1 MQLKP
6 IEVPEGGF
14 PLKPVEIDSSIFN
27 LNKTDYQTKSL
38 FLGQRPGLFDT
49 INKTYPQIWDNYK
62 TMKSLDWDENE
73 FPFGSC
79 MAEFESEDPR
89 KVRKMIYSLAWQ
101 WEADSVASRSISHIV
116 SLFDP
121 ASELWAAW
129 QRISDNECLIEGT
142 EVLTPTGWVDLA
154 YINLQSS
161 VAQYNPVDGSIEF
174 VNPTNFIAKPFNG
187 KLIEFRN
194 HQKHFH
200 QVVTPG
206 HRMIKK
212 KGATGEWSV
221 EEAATLDYQKGTAG
235 DLVVGLVSGKSVG
248 KNNNLLSPLERL
260 LIAIQ
265 ADGTVSGRYDGSRV
279 GTIPVWFGFAKSRK
293 VDRLLEIT
301 KELGFEVIELT
312 GSEQL
317 GNKAP
322 QRRFKVNVPLEY
334 SQHLKN
340 FDWVNLEDKGVV
352 WCKDFLDELVHWDGH
367 HTKNTGILHTT
378 SRQAV
383 EVAQAVGALCG
394 MKTHLGFYPDNRKE
408 SFNGCWRLSW
418 KEQEGVSGQGITKTE
433 VDYQGTVRCITV
445 PTGFFLMRYQDSVSI
460 TGNCVH
466 GATYSEIV
474 RASFRDPRKVLEEV
488 LGIVEAHSR
497 LAVVANEFGWIRRR
511 GLQYQLGDVPNDQE
525 TYNAI
530 FMFTFMMFV
539 LERLQFMSSFVVTF
553 ALGTENSFMP
563 ACKAIQKIAQ
573 DEFEVHV
580 ELDRMVLNNE
590 LQTERGK
597 IAYQQLKP
605 RMQAVYDA
613 VINAEVT
620 WLKDVLWSDGY
631 DLEHLNL
638 KQAVDW
644 VYWCGLNVARP
655 LGLEVTHPVV
665 DRIPVHYMK
674 TWLNIS
680 DIQASPQEEANG
692 QYKVGIMERD
702 DEDVEFVV
710 DF

>member
-6 IEVPEGGF
+6 IEMPEGGF
-14 PLKPVEIDSSIFN
+14 PLKEVEIDPSIFN
-27 LNKTDYQTKSL
+27 LKKTDYETKSL
-38 FLGQRPGLFDT
+38 FLGQQPGLFDT
-49 INKTYPQIWDNYK
+49 INKTYPQIWENYK
-62 TMKSLDWDENE
+62 TMKSQDWDENE
-73 FPFGSC
+73 FSFITC

-129 QRISDNECLIEGT
+129 QRISDNECLVEGT

-154 YINLQSS
+154 HIHLHSQ
-161 VAQYNPVDGSIEF
+161 VAQYDPVNGNIEF
-174 VNPTNFIAKPFNG
+174 VNPTNFIVKQYDG
-187 KLIEFRN
+187 KLFEFRN

-200 QVVTPG
+200 QIVTPG
-206 HRMIKK
+206 HRMLKK
-212 KGATGEWSV
+212 KGATGECLV
-221 EEAATLDYQKGTAG
+221 EEALQMDYQKGSAS
-235 DLVVGLVSGKSVG
+235 DLIIGLVSGKAVG
-248 KNNNLLSPLERL
+248 VHNEPLSSMERF
-260 LIAIQ
+260 LIAVQ
-265 ADGTVSGRYDGSRV
+265 ADGSVSERYDGSRV
-279 GTIPVWFGFAKSRK
+279 GTVPVRFGFSKERK
-293 VDRLLEIT
+293 IARLLEIVNQ
-301 KELGFEVIELT
+301 LGFSITEVKPTAAE
-312 GSEQL
+312 
-317 GNKAP
+317 GNVKTK
-322 QRRFKVNVPLEY
+322 RNFSVNVPVEY
-334 SQHLKN
+334 IDKLKN
-340 FDWVNLEDKGVV
+340 FTWVQLTDKGEV

-367 HTKNTGILHTT
+367 STKNTGILHTT
-378 SRQAV
+378 SREVV

-394 MKTHLGFYPDNRKE
+394 MKTHLRFYPDNRKE
-408 SFNGCWRLSW
+408 SFSGCWRLSW

-433 VDYQGTVRCITV
+433 VDYQGLVRCITV
-445 PTGFFLMRYQDSVSI
+445 PSGFFLMRYQDSVSI

-488 LGIVEAHSR
+488 LGIVEAHQR
-497 LAVVANEFGWIRRR
+497 LAVVANEFSWIRKR
-511 GLQYQLGDVPNDQE
+511 GLRYQLGDVPNDQE

-530 FMFTFMMFV
+530 FMFTFLMFV

-553 ALGTENSFMP
+553 AMGEENSFMP

-620 WLKDVLWSDGY
+620 WLKDVLWADGY
-631 DLEHLNL
+631 DLQNLNL

-644 VYWCGLNVARP
+644 VHWCGLNVARP
-655 LGLEVTHPVV
+655 MGLEVTHPVV

-702 DEDVEFVV
+702 DEDVEFAV